1 MMVLALAGTVLLAN
15 PPARGAER
23 PDVRFERWEVPQGS
37 KPFVPHDPAVGAD
50 GSGWYTAFGAN
61 TLGRID
67 STTGQIKEFGLPT
80 PDSGPHGIIADRDG
94 RIWYTGNRAGL
105 IGRLDPATGA
115 VSEYRMPDPA
125 ARDPHTLVFDSRG
138 ELWFTVQNGNYVGRL
153 DPSTGAITLKPVATS
168 KAMPHGIVIS
178 PSGSPYFAMAGAN
191 KIGRIDP
198 RTLEIT
204 EYTLPD
210 GARPRRLAAVS
221 EDAIWYGDS
230 ARGFL
235 SRLDPRTG
243 QVKEFAS
250 PGGARSAPYSIAS
263 TSGAIL
269 VHGIRSPAERAGP
282 LRSQSRGDADVA
294 GAVARKC
301 GPPHGGHGGLDV
313 VARLQRDWRRREG
326 SGDVNEPRPVS
337 GDRCVTG
344 A

>member
-1 MMVLALAGTVLLAN
+1 
-15 PPARGAER
+15 
-23 PDVRFERWEVPQGS
+23 
-37 KPFVPHDPAVGAD
+37 
-50 GSGWYTAFGAN
+50 
-61 TLGRID
+61 
-67 STTGQIKEFGLPT
+67 
-80 PDSGPHGIIADRDG
+80 
-94 RIWYTGNRAGL
+94 
-105 IGRLDPATGA
+105 
-115 VSEYRMPDPA
+115 MPDPA
-125 ARDPHTLVFDSRG
+125 ASDPHTLVFDSRG

-263 TSGAIL
+263 TSGAIWYTESEVQPNVL
-269 VHGIRSPAERAGP
+269 VRFDLEAEAMQTWPVPSQGSVVRHMVAMGDSTLWLACSGTGVVVRA
-282 LRSQSRGDADVA
+282 RVTSTSQ
-294 GAVARKC
+294 
-301 GPPHGGHGGLDV
+301 
-313 VARLQRDWRRREG
+313 
-326 SGDVNEPRPVS
+326 
-337 GDRCVTG
+337 DR
-344 A
+344 